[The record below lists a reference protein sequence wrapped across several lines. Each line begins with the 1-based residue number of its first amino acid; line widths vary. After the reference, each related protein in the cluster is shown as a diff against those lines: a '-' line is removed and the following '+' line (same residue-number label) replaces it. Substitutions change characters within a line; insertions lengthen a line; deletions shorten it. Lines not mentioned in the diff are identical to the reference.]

1 MFRPMLGYRLI
12 TMMLLTDVP
21 VRRLRVRPLRL
32 SGRVAQLSAYQVNM
46 MQMEKAVPDADFIFT
61 DGPMAGQKIDFLW
74 TLDDPLAIQ
83 KMNESFQKPKFLRK
97 NEEQLI
103 SHLEKADIV
112 PLDYR
117 TLTPSNQEIVNQWL
131 LKLEPSQ
138 RNRILIM
145 KE

>member
-1 MFRPMLGYRLI
+1 
-12 TMMLLTDVP
+12 
-21 VRRLRVRPLRL
+21 
-32 SGRVAQLSAYQVNM
+32 